1 MKKLTLSLL
10 LLLAVLQL
18 MAVPAK
24 RGNTTVTQPD
34 GSTVTIAL
42 HGDEWLHYE
51 TTADGYSI
59 VRNDKGYYVY
69 AEKKQGQLMPTTVVA
84 HDSKVRNAQ
93 EVAFLAATQKYLK
106 PEIGEQVRKQREQVI
121 AQQKKAIAKRRQM
134 KKAGQ
139 LNDTGTETNYKS
151 LVILV
156 QFNNKSF
163 SRSDYKAVMTNMIN
177 QQNYTGYQDGGSFVE
192 CTGSVRDYFTDNS
205 GGNFRPEFDVYGP
218 YTVNYSVTYPQ
229 GTQNA
234 ATILN
239 AAVNAADSDVD
250 FSQYDNDG
258 DGVVDNIYFI
268 LAGNGA
274 NYGGNNQNFWWPH
287 RSVIYNPQ
295 TYQYIQKDG
304 VYLYDYASSVE
315 LYGYTNYPSTVHID
329 GIGTFCHEF
338 SHVLGLPD
346 FYDTDYEENGQS
358 NDPGTW
364 DVMAGGSYENDGRT
378 PVAYTYP
385 ERLLLEFAEEHQIT
399 EVGNYTLDAITS
411 SNSGFVLQ
419 SGNESEVFTFENRQK
434 VKWDE
439 YLPGHGML
447 AFRVDFSDENVWQQ
461 NTVNANPAHNY
472 YELLRADGVKKYQGE
487 VIAAASDPFPGTSN
501 KTTLNNIT
509 TPNLKTWAGLECP
522 YGLKNIK
529 EQDGVITFDVEG
541 VLEVNSITLPE
552 ETDLKV
558 GMTLQLEPTI
568 EPSSAPYILTWTSSN
583 PAVATVSNDGLLTGV
598 SVGTTTVTV
607 TTDNGLSAS
616 TTVTVGQLLVVE
628 SIAAFKALPEDSE
641 AQLELTDV
649 QVNYVNGTDAYVSD
663 ATGAI
668 IMRDMPLTLKAGDIL
683 NGNIYVKNTVDGY
696 MPVAEA
702 VEDLTSANDVQITEG
717 TAQAKK
723 VKLSELTPAD
733 YAQYIEIERVEM
745 VREIGDGT
753 NYYMYKEGDD
763 KLILDNKFK
772 ISMAKVPSPLE
783 DYRFTQKGIYG
794 TRQVEVDGV
803 QYDDIYPTAK
813 WTQTKV
819 TKYGLSYDVSEGG
832 KILIDAEEKTGTGQ
846 VTYIKGDDIT
856 LTAVPDE
863 GYELESVLL
872 NDEDVTSQFVDGATY
887 TIESLAGNM
896 NITVTFKEIVIPPTT
911 YTLSYEIGEGGQV
924 TINDE
929 PVTATGSL
937 TFDEG
942 TMISIVAV
950 ADENYELESA
960 SLNNEDVVALLAE
973 SAPLVIEA
981 LDGDK
986 LFSVTFKE
994 KQIETAIGRILAA
1007 HVGEAVAVYSIDGR
1021 QIAETTIGAGGSIDL
1036 PAPLRG
1042 GVYVVKV
1049 GTATYKVVKR

>member
-419 SGNESEVFTFENRQK
+419 SGNESEMFTFENRQK

-472 YELLRADGVKKYQGE
+472 YELLRAGNGTG
-487 VIAAASDPFPGTSN
+487 ATARASDPFPGTSN

-568 EPSSAPYILTWTSSN
+568 EPSSAPYTLTWTSSN

-641 AQLELTDV
+641 AQLKLNDV
-649 QVNYVNGTDAYVSD
+649 QVNYVNGTDVYVSD
-663 ATGAI
+663 ATSAI
-668 IMRDMPLTLKAGDIL
+668 ILRNMPITVAANDIL
-683 NGNIYVKNTVDGY
+683 NGRLYGKNTQDNL
-696 MPVAEA
+696 MPVMLPVEGLTNGDNVTKAAGEA
-702 VEDLTSANDVQITEG
+702 V
-717 TAQAKK
+717 AKK
-723 VKLSELTPAD
+723 VKLADLTAAD
-733 YAQYIEIERVEM
+733 YGQYIEVENVEM
-745 VREIGDGT
+745 VMENVDGT
-753 NYYMYKEGDD
+753 TLAMFKEDD
-763 KLILDNKFK
+763 QKVFVNNKFK

-986 LFSVTFKE
+986 SFSVTFKE

>member
-1 MKKLTLSLL
+1 
-10 LLLAVLQL
+10 

-419 SGNESEVFTFENRQK
+419 SGNESEMFTFENRQK

-472 YELLRADGVKKYQGE
+472 YELLRAGNGTG
-487 VIAAASDPFPGTSN
+487 ATARASDPFPGTSN

-568 EPSSAPYILTWTSSN
+568 EPSSAPYTLTWTSSN

-641 AQLELTDV
+641 AQLKLNDV
-649 QVNYVNGTDAYVSD
+649 QVNYVNGTDVYVSD
-663 ATGAI
+663 ATSAI
-668 IMRDMPLTLKAGDIL
+668 ILRNMPITVAANDIL
-683 NGNIYVKNTVDGY
+683 NGRLYGKNTQDNL
-696 MPVAEA
+696 MPVMLPVEGLTNGDNVTKAAGEA
-702 VEDLTSANDVQITEG
+702 V
-717 TAQAKK
+717 AKK
-723 VKLSELTPAD
+723 VKLADLTAAD
-733 YAQYIEIERVEM
+733 YGQYIEVENVEM
-745 VREIGDGT
+745 VMENVDGT
-753 NYYMYKEGDD
+753 TLAMFKEDD
-763 KLILDNKFK
+763 QKVFVNNKFK

-986 LFSVTFKE
+986 SFSVTFKE

>member
-1 MKKLTLSLL
+1 M
-10 LLLAVLQL
+10 
-18 MAVPAK
+18 
-24 RGNTTVTQPD
+24 TQPD

-419 SGNESEVFTFENRQK
+419 SGNESEMFTFENRQK

-472 YELLRADGVKKYQGE
+472 YELLRAGNGTG
-487 VIAAASDPFPGTSN
+487 ATARASDPFPGTSN

-568 EPSSAPYILTWTSSN
+568 EPSSAPYTLTWTSSN

-641 AQLELTDV
+641 AQLKLNDV
-649 QVNYVNGTDAYVSD
+649 QVNYVNGTDVYVSD
-663 ATGAI
+663 ATSAI
-668 IMRDMPLTLKAGDIL
+668 ILRNMPITVAANDIL
-683 NGNIYVKNTVDGY
+683 NGRLYGKNTQDNL
-696 MPVAEA
+696 MPVMLPVEGLTNGDNVTKAAGEA
-702 VEDLTSANDVQITEG
+702 V
-717 TAQAKK
+717 AKK
-723 VKLSELTPAD
+723 VKLADLTAAD
-733 YAQYIEIERVEM
+733 YGQYIEVENVEM
-745 VREIGDGT
+745 VMENVDGT
-753 NYYMYKEGDD
+753 TLAMFKEDD
-763 KLILDNKFK
+763 QKVFVNNKFK

-986 LFSVTFKE
+986 SFSVTFKE

>member
-1 MKKLTLSLL
+1 
-10 LLLAVLQL
+10 

-419 SGNESEVFTFENRQK
+419 SGNESEMFTFENRQK

-568 EPSSAPYILTWTSSN
+568 EPSSAPYTLTWTSSN

-641 AQLELTDV
+641 AQLKLNDV
-649 QVNYVNGTDAYVSD
+649 QVNYVNGTDVYVSD
-663 ATGAI
+663 ATSAI
-668 IMRDMPLTLKAGDIL
+668 ILRNMPITVAANDIL
-683 NGNIYVKNTVDGY
+683 NGRLYGKNTQDNL
-696 MPVAEA
+696 MPVMLPVEGLTNGDNVTKAAGEA
-702 VEDLTSANDVQITEG
+702 V
-717 TAQAKK
+717 AKK
-723 VKLSELTPAD
+723 VKLADLTAAD
-733 YAQYIEIERVEM
+733 YGQYIEVENVEM
-745 VREIGDGT
+745 VMENVDGT
-753 NYYMYKEGDD
+753 TLAMFKEDD
-763 KLILDNKFK
+763 QKVFVNNKFK

-986 LFSVTFKE
+986 SFSVTFKE